1 MNELYRNFLDRK
13 FDELLQAIQALT
25 PVQNRRGNDKKN
37 EVIENGDNS
46 RRTL

>member
-13 FDELLQAIQALT
+13 FDELLQAIQAIT
-25 PVQNRRGNDKKN
+25 PVQNRHRNDDN
-37 EVIENGDNS
+37 EVIEDVDNS